1 MGPRHDANAVISMLH
16 HYFKNHA
23 ANEKDAHLHA
33 DNCVGQN
40 KNRYVVGYLVW
51 RVLSGLNSSITL
63 SFMRVGHT
71 RCIVDGNFGL
81 IKQLYRQS
89 DVDTVR
95 QLASIVGFSSSS
107 NIPQL
112 SSKRSST
119 CWYDPRKARIS
130 LLQDS

>member
-1 MGPRHDANAVISMLH
+1 MCLI
-16 HYFKNHA
+16 
-23 ANEKDAHLHA
+23 
-33 DNCVGQN
+33 GQN

-112 SSKRSST
+112 YPWEWREWDAWLEQFFTAVKGI
-119 CWYDPRKARIS
+119 RKIYHFRVTADMGGKIA
-130 LLQDS
+130 